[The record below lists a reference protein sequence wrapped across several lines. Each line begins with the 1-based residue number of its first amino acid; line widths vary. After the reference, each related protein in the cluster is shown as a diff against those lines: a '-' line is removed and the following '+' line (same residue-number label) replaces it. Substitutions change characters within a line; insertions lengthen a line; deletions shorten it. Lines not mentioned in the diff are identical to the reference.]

1 MQMIQ
6 EMIKI
11 PEARIGLVIG
21 EGGKVKKELQKSFG
35 AKLTI
40 NKDGT
45 IEISSEEGL
54 NVYKLK
60 KAVEGISRGLSL
72 DIVLSLCDDS
82 YTLEVINLTDV
93 IGKNKNAIN
102 RYKSRLIGTGGKIK
116 KIIEK
121 KTDTDIALH
130 GHKIAILGKYEDVE
144 NAKSAIELILQGNDF
159 KTVFTVLDNKL
170 IDR

>member
-1 MQMIQ
+1 MQEI
-6 EMIKI
+6 IKI

-40 NKDGT
+40 NEDGT
-45 IEISSEEGL
+45 IEITSDDGL

-60 KAVEGISRGLSL
+60 KAVEGIARGLSL
-72 DIVLSLCDDS
+72 DIVLSLCDDA
-82 YTLEVINLTDV
+82 YDLDIINLADV
-93 IGKNKNAIN
+93 LGKNKNAIN
-102 RYKSRLIGTGGKIK
+102 RYKSRLIGTDGRIK

-121 KTDTDIALH
+121 KTDTDIAVH
-130 GHKIAILGKYEDVE
+130 GHKVAILGKYDDVA
-144 NAKSAIELILQGNDF
+144 NAKSAVEMILQGNDF
-159 KTVFTVLDNKL
+159 KTVFAVLDNKL